1 MGHFK
6 KIKNTLLGVPL
17 SIEHMEEEQIPK
29 WKALAVLSSDAL
41 SSVAYA
47 TEEVLIPLSIFAL
60 AAITWAIPI
69 AIGVAIL
76 LIIITL
82 SYQQTISAYPSGGG
96 AYTVSKEN
104 LGANAGL
111 VAGAALLIDYILTVA
126 VSVSAGVENIGS
138 AFPFIAVHKVVFG
151 VVIIVCIMMLNLRGI
166 RESANIFAYP
176 TYFFIVSMV
185 IMLITGMSKIL
196 SGQVVQQV
204 PIFQE
209 VYPAVPIFLLM
220 RAFSSGCSAL
230 TGIEAISNGVPIFK
244 KPSQL
249 NAKKTM
255 IWMSLILGVFFIG
268 ITLVAHVYG
277 IVPGHEH
284 ETVISQLAK
293 AIYGTGFFYY
303 MNQVA
308 VALILLL
315 AANTSYADFPRLTSL
330 IAKDRYLPR
339 QLSSIGDRLVFS
351 NGILGLTLAASI
363 LLIVFKGSTHHL
375 IPLYAVGVFL
385 SFTLSQCGMIVHHFK
400 LKQDNWKRGLVINA
414 IGAMTTF
421 TVLIIIATT
430 KFMSGAWMVIVLI
443 PTLVFF
449 FRSIKKHYMSVGKQ
463 LARDAYDSTL
473 EVMSKKPYT
482 AIVPIS
488 GIHPGVVR
496 AVKYAET
503 ISDNVCVCYVDI
515 DGEATER
522 LKKVWDKWSNG
533 LPLVI
538 IPSPYR
544 SVVGPLLHFINEVHA
559 KSGQDMVSIV
569 VPEFITKKWYQQF
582 LHNQMT
588 FVLKAAL
595 RMRPGKVVTT
605 IRYHL

>member
-1 MGHFK
+1 MYQLK
-6 KIKNTLLGVPL
+6 KLKNKLIGEPL
-17 SIEHMEEEQIPK
+17 SIEHMEEELIPK

-47 TEEVLIPLSIFAL
+47 TEEVLIPLALFSI
-60 AAITWAIPI
+60 AAINWSIPI
-69 AIGVAIL
+69 ALGVAFLIL
-76 LIIITL
+76 IITL

-104 LGANAGL
+104 LGDNAGL

-138 AFPFIAVHKVVFG
+138 AFIFVAEHKVIFG
-151 VVIIVCIMMLNLRGI
+151 VFIIIAIMLMNLRGI

-176 TYFFIVSMV
+176 TYFFILSII
-185 IMLITGMSKIL
+185 IMLV
-196 SGQVVQQV
+196 SGLIKLAGGNV
-204 PIFQE
+204 PDHTPVLQE
-209 VYPAVPIFLLM
+209 VYPTVPLFLLM

-244 KPSQL
+244 TPSQK
-249 NAKKTM
+249 NAKITM
-255 IWMSLILGVFFIG
+255 VWMSLILGTFFIG
-268 ITLVAHVYG
+268 ITLLAHTFG
-277 IVPGHEH
+277 IHPGHSH

-293 AIYGTGFFYY
+293 AVYGQNFLYY

-339 QLSSIGDRLVFS
+339 QLTSIGDRLVFS
-351 NGILGLTLAASI
+351 NGIIGLTVAAVFLI
-363 LLIVFKGSTHHL
+363 IVFEGSTHHL

-385 SFTLSQCGMIVHHFK
+385 SFTLSQCGMIVHHLKFK
-400 LKQDNWKRGLVINA
+400 QEKWKSSLAINA
-414 IGAMTTF
+414 VGATTTF
-421 TVLIIIATT
+421 IVLLIIATT
-430 KFMSGAWMVIVLI
+430 KFTTGAWMVIVLI
-443 PTLVFF
+443 PCLVLFF
-449 FRSIKKHYMSVGKQ
+449 KSIKKHYLSVGKQ

-473 EVMSKKPYT
+473 EVKTKDSYT

-503 ISDNVCVCYVDI
+503 ISDDVCVCYVDI
-515 DGEATER
+515 DPEATER
-522 LKKVWDKWSNG
+522 LKKVWEKWSNG
-533 LPLVI
+533 LPLTI

-544 SVVGPLLHFINEVHA
+544 SVVGPLLHFIDEKH
-559 KSGQDMVSIV
+559 KSTGRDMISIV

-588 FVLKAAL
+588 LVLKTSL
-595 RMRPGKVVTT
+595 RLRPGKVVTT